1 MMSARCRSSRDE
13 VVAATALLLTFAM
26 TLYSNS
32 PQKLANEVIGGNLLT
47 AFLVSVLLISVL
59 LISVL
64 LISVLLVLIA
74 LAV

>member
-47 AFLVSVLLISVL
+47 AFLVFVFLVP
-59 LISVL
+59 VL